1 MAIWHMLQSFLGS
14 FSEYSPGLNL
24 TSSEISSMKINLFA
38 ESYGGKYAPAFASL
52 WNEQN
57 EKLKNGTLD
66 TKGALK
72 IKLATIG
79 IVNGCVDDLIQGPF
93 YPQMANNNSYGL
105 QAISILRAKMAN
117 DSFYA
122 LDGCQD
128 LVSRCRAAKSL
139 LDEDGN
145 ADNEDVNALC
155 SKAYA
160 ICASTV
166 MGPYGESG
174 RSFYDIAQKLPD
186 TVVSS
191 SYLEYLNTAPVLEAI
206 GSPVNYT
213 DSSAAVSSE
222 FLQTG
227 DFERQALIPELAALL
242 ADGIRVAF
250 VYGDRDYICNWMG
263 GEAVS
268 LALAAEAPAG
278 LVASNYAV
286 HFSEAGYA
294 PIVTNDSYIGGVV
307 RQFANLSF
315 SRIYDAG
322 HLMPAYQP
330 ETAFQVFARI
340 IKGNSLS
347 TGDVVNDT
355 SFATTGPPF
364 ADKKLKLPSSQDNI
378 CWVRNLAGSC
388 TDEEAELLAKGE
400 GIIGGGIFYK
410 RMEDYNSEVSSK
422 QAAIST
428 KTVKD
433 QGTETIVAT
442 VTEVLTGMFTA
453 TAIPTGGAL
462 RKKATAAVAI
472 AAGGVAA
479 WNCL

>member
-1 MAIWHMLQSFLGS
+1 MLQGFLGS
-14 FSEYSPGLNL
+14 FSEYSPSLNL
-24 TSSEISSMKINLFA
+24 TSSEISSIKINLFA

-57 EKLKNGTLD
+57 EKLKNGTLLN
-66 TKGALK
+66 KGALE
-72 IKLATIG
+72 IKLATVG
-79 IVNGCVDDLIQGPF
+79 IVNGCVDDLIQGPY

-105 QAISILRAKMAN
+105 QAISPLRAKMAN
-117 DSFYA
+117 DSFFA
-122 LDGCQD
+122 LEGCQD
-128 LVSRCRAAKSL
+128 FVSRCRAAKLSL
-139 LDEDGN
+139 DDDGN
-145 ADNEDVNALC
+145 ADNEGVNTIC

-160 ICASTV
+160 ICASAV

-174 RSFYDIAQKLPD
+174 RSFYDIAQNLPD

-191 SYLEYLNTAPVLEAI
+191 AYLEYLNTASVLEAI

-213 DSSAAVSSE
+213 DASAAVSSE

-250 VYGDRDYICNWMG
+250 IYGDRDYICNWMG

-278 LVASNYAV
+278 LAASDYAV
-286 HFSEAGYA
+286 HFPEAGYA

-355 SFATTGPPF
+355 SFATFGPPF
-364 ADKKLKLPSSQDNI
+364 ADKKLKLPSSQRNT
-378 CWVRNLAGSC
+378 CWVRNVAGSC
-388 TDEEAELLAKGE
+388 TETEAEMLAQGE
-400 GIIGGGIFYK
+400 GVTANGIFYK
-410 RMEDYNSEVSSK
+410 DPEEYSSEVSSK
-422 QAAIST
+422 QAVMST
-428 KTVKD
+428 KTVKN
-433 QGTETIVAT
+433 QGTQTVIAR

-453 TAIPTGGAL
+453 TAIPTGGAP
-462 RKKATAAVAI
+462 RMKAPVAVAI
-472 AAGGVAA
+472 AAGGMVA